1 MVPKRNGG
9 FTERGLVRRRSS
21 SPTRLGN
28 SSLQQKEA
36 FLSLKKFL
44 PWAKSL
50 PGDHEGGEI
59 GGVDGEQ
66 DEGEGGPELKSD
78 ITVSVVHFCSALTVT
93 VVLQ

>member
-1 MVPKRNGG
+1 M
-9 FTERGLVRRRSS
+9 
-21 SPTRLGN
+21 
-28 SSLQQKEA
+28 
-36 FLSLKKFL
+36 
-44 PWAKSL
+44 

-78 ITVSVVHFCSALTVT
+78 ITVASVVHFCSALTVT

>member
-1 MVPKRNGG
+1 M
-9 FTERGLVRRRSS
+9 
-21 SPTRLGN
+21 
-28 SSLQQKEA
+28 
-36 FLSLKKFL
+36 
-44 PWAKSL
+44 